1 MADVNRSS
9 SDSDIMIRKPELY
22 LQHLEIILN
31 EKLNQIKA
39 LDVHL
44 DQLRTVEMKRIELK
58 KATLEEE
65 IKALKAEIGRKT
77 VIEIKLNEEIGD

>member
-1 MADVNRSS
+1 MADINRSS
-9 SDSDIMIRKPELY
+9 SDSDIMVRKPELY
-22 LQHLEIILN
+22 LQHLEIIYN
-31 EKLNQIKA
+31 EKLNQIKG

-44 DQLRTVEMKRIELK
+44 DQIRTVEMKRIELK

-65 IKALKAEIGRKT
+65 LKALKAEIGRKT